1 MFYSKR
7 KIQLSPRLRY
17 GVRPGYDNSKFLK
30 IGGILFLL
38 LAAAITLNTT
48 GVFKSKD
55 AARQEQVLGATDT
68 QTEAP
73 AQQQFIEHTV
83 KKGDTLFNIGQ
94 EYKIDWTKLMQL
106 NNLDSPTLKAG
117 QKLKI
122 PTK

>member
-48 GVFKSKD
+48 GVFKSDKVGK
-55 AARQEQVLGATDT
+55 QQVLGATDT
-68 QTEAP
+68 QAEAP
-73 AQQQFIEHTV
+73 VQQQFVEHVV

-94 EYKIDWTKLMQL
+94 QYKVDWTKLMQI
-106 NNLDSPTLKAG
+106 NNLDSPTLKTG